1 VNSIFMIGL
10 LTIGAITILSIIN
23 VLIYQHKL
31 WGHVRKNHAEKW
43 KDLTFTGK
51 WGLGLANGQK
61 SLVFL
66 FSRENLNDPEVLR
79 LKVITRNS
87 FLYQL
92 AGFLGLFVWAT
103 IMMGILSRL

>member
-1 VNSIFMIGL
+1 MIGL
-10 LTIGAITILSIIN
+10 LTIGAITLLSMIN

-31 WGHVRKNHAEKW
+31 WDHIRKNHADKW

-66 FSRENLNDPEVLR
+66 FSRETLSDPEVLR

-87 FLYQL
+87 FIYQL
-92 AGFLGLFVWAT
+92 AGFLGLFVWASF
-103 IMMGILSRL
+103 MMSILVRW